1 MAIRQKTTITMKIGS
16 NSPSHSQTDIK
27 VRDVGFTIDEPSE
40 RGGTNLGPTPT
51 ETLVA
56 ALIGCTNVIGHKCA
70 DSLGI
75 NIGHLEIDAECD
87 FDRRGVTL
95 AEKIDVPFKAIR
107 LNIKY
112 DGSASEGEIKKVA
125 EEIAKFC
132 PLSIMLKQAGTT
144 IEENWQPVS

>member
-16 NSPSHSQTDIK
+16 KSPSHSQSNIK
-27 VRDVGFTIDEPSE
+27 VRDIDFTIDEPTE

-70 DSLGI
+70 DALSI
-75 NIGHLEIDAECD
+75 DIGHLDIDAECD

-95 AEKIDVPFKAIR
+95 AEKIDVPFVAIR

-112 DGSASEGEIKKVA
+112 DGTASEQDIQKVS
-125 EEIAKFC
+125 EELAKFC
-132 PLSIMLKQAGTT
+132 PLAIMLKQAGTT
-144 IEENWQPVS
+144 IEENWQPA